1 MANTARTGLIVVA
14 VVLVALLAGF
24 LWGASGRSTLD
35 RALQRSELR
44 NELLDARAAALAA
57 RIDVYNTNFG
67 EASRHLEDARSMG
80 ARAVQR
86 LEALGRDDDLKQL
99 QSALS
104 SIGEA
109 QRLASKL
116 DLAANAR
123 AGDAAKAIEAVLAN
137 SLAGSIR

>member
-14 VVLVALLAGF
+14 LVLVALLTGF

-67 EASRHLEDARSMG
+67 EASRHLEEARSVAG
-80 ARAVQR
+80 RAAQR
-86 LEALGRDDDLKQL
+86 LDALGRDDDLKQL
-99 QSALS
+99 QSALG
-104 SIGEA
+104 SIEEA
-109 QRLASKL
+109 QRLAGKL
-116 DLAANAR
+116 DLAANTR
-123 AGDAAKAIEAVLAN
+123 AGDAAKAIDAVLE
-137 SLAGSIR
+137 STGRP

>member
-1 MANTARTGLIVVA
+1 LTVIA

-24 LWGASGRSTLD
+24 LWGASGKSTLD

-67 EASRHLEDARSMG
+67 EASRHLEDARSVAG
-80 ARAVQR
+80 RAAQR
-86 LEALGRDDDLKQL
+86 LDALGRDDDLKRL
-99 QSALS
+99 ESALA
-104 SIGEA
+104 SIEEA
-109 QRLASKL
+109 QRLAAKL

-123 AGDAAKAIEAVLAN
+123 AGDASKAIDAVLE
-137 SLAGSIR
+137 STGRP